1 MRTRVWRFAP
11 VLVVSLLLPLGMPA
25 PAADGVPDAAAI
37 RAKILAADGPL
48 PDAFRET
55 AETVTSS
62 GATTVE
68 HRFRRGKD
76 FRTTNNTGRFHTER
90 GSFNGELWHMND
102 NGQVIVDQPDPGRAA
117 REQTTITVTPVAKPV
132 PGYLIATLN
141 AQGYGAKEYV
151 DGAAWRVVR
160 REQIGVNGTIATT
173 YDDVRADHG
182 RTFAH
187 RAHIE
192 NGYAH
197 TSGDMRIVEYVPG
210 DVPPSEL
217 AIPPPRRALVT
228 FPPGLTSVELP
239 AKFGR
244 SHVYVRVNVGGRGLD
259 FVLDSG
265 AAGITIDAT
274 VARELGLPEYDKRSS
289 VTAGRFTTARTI
301 VPEMRI
307 GPLVM
312 RDVAVQELPHG
323 WQTAPDVKEVGL
335 LGFDFLAE
343 LGVTI
348 DYEHERVAVV
358 PSAAYVPPTDPH
370 TIPIDVRVGSGQPRA
385 TVSVNGAVGER
396 WILDTGGAG
405 TFLIFDYFARRYP
418 DALRDRGGGDQRERH
433 LIGIGG
439 AIPAKPYQI
448 ASLKLANM
456 NFTDWVGYRV
466 EGHGAYAQNDDGV
479 VGVEFLRL
487 FTLGFDYANS
497 RVYLVPNRDGRLAM
511 GIKE

>member
-1 MRTRVWRFAP
+1 MRIRAWRFAP
-11 VLVVSLLLPLGMPA
+11 VLIVASLLPFGVPA
-25 PAADGVPDAAAI
+25 PAADGVPDAVAI
-37 RAKILAADGPL
+37 RQKIAAASGSF
-48 PDAFRET
+48 PDTFRET

-62 GATTVE
+62 GSTIVE

-76 FRTTNNTGRFHTER
+76 FRTTNDTGRFHTER
-90 GSFNGELWHMND
+90 GSFNGQGWHMND
-102 NGQVIVDQPDPGRAA
+102 NGQVILDEPDPGLAA
-117 REQTTITVTPVAKPV
+117 REKTTTTVTPIAAPVA
-132 PGYLIATLN
+132 GYVIATLN
-141 AQGYGAKEYV
+141 AQGFGAKEYV
-151 DGAAWRVVR
+151 DGSAWRVVR
-160 REQIGVNGTIATT
+160 RDVIGVNGTITTT
-173 YDDVRADHG
+173 YDDVRDDHG
-182 RTFAH
+182 RIFAH
-187 RAHIE
+187 HAHID

-197 TSGDMRIVEYVPG
+197 TTGDTRIVEYLPG
-210 DVPPSEL
+210 DFPAGQL
-217 AIPPPRRALVT
+217 AIPAPRRALVE
-228 FPPGLTSVELP
+228 FPPGVTSVELP

-265 AAGITIDAT
+265 AGGITIDST
-274 VARELGLPEYDKRSS
+274 VARELGLPEFDKRST
-289 VTAGRFTTARTI
+289 VTAGRFTTARTVI
-301 VPEMRI
+301 PEMRI

-312 RDVAVQELPHG
+312 RDVAVQEVPHG

-348 DYEHERVAVV
+348 DYEHERVTVV
-358 PSAAYVPPTDPH
+358 PSARYVPPSDPH
-370 TIPIDVRVGSGQPRA
+370 TIPLDVRIGSGQPRA
-385 TVSVNGAVGER
+385 TVTVNGAVGER

-418 DALRDRGGGDQRERH
+418 EALRDNGGGDQRERH
-433 LIGIGG
+433 LYGIGG

-466 EGHGAYAQNDDGV
+466 DGRGAYAQNDDGL

-487 FTLGFDYANS
+487 FTVGFDYANS
-497 RVYLVPNRDGRLAM
+497 RVYLVPNRDGRIAM
-511 GIKE
+511 GIK